1 MPETQTNDL
10 KDSVR
15 ANWHL
20 GGSSA
25 DILFTEFE
33 MVMMHFHQAFE
44 RWVMHVMAR
53 CGDSTLSFSE
63 CVFLHAIRLQG
74 QPCNVQSLA
83 RQLNRDDIPNVQY
96 SLRKLVKRG
105 YLMHT
110 HGNAKNHLFALTE
123 QGLQITDCYAKIRH
137 TALVVQPPNIG
148 AIQDQMRLIIDAG
161 GMLTGHYDESMRKA
175 ATYNFQHLK

>member
-53 CGDSTLSFSE
+53 
-63 CVFLHAIRLQG
+63 
-74 QPCNVQSLA
+74 
-83 RQLNRDDIPNVQY
+83 
-96 SLRKLVKRG
+96 
-105 YLMHT
+105 
-110 HGNAKNHLFALTE
+110 
-123 QGLQITDCYAKIRH
+123 
-137 TALVVQPPNIG
+137 
-148 AIQDQMRLIIDAG
+148 
-161 GMLTGHYDESMRKA
+161 
-175 ATYNFQHLK
+175 